1 MTTSITTAF
10 ATDWTT
16 WQAERANGLRDPLGF
31 LSLTA
36 LHWLTDQPE
45 QLPDVPGTWWVIEDR
60 VFVTAKPAY
69 RLDHDGERIAG
80 VHIVVA
86 DEGAPGVLIRHEERV
101 LEVIRRSGRSAV
113 RVHDPAAPALAAFDG
128 IPAYAPDERWVVR
141 GRFEAFDEA
150 ITVTTGA
157 VVDGLEHQ
165 HSAAGVIEFVIGAA
179 TERVVAFGTPDALRV
194 LFTDATSG
202 ITTYPAARALTVG
215 AVGDDGTV
223 LLDFNRSANLP
234 CAFTDYATCP
244 VAPAQNRLR
253 VAIEAGEQ
261 DPRLGAP
268 ERTA

>member
-1 MTTSITTAF
+1 MTTSITTSF
-10 ATDWTT
+10 AADWAT
-16 WQAERANGLRDPLGF
+16 WQAERENGLRDPLGF
-31 LSLTA
+31 LGLTA
-36 LHWLTDQPE
+36 LHWLTDRPE

-60 VFVTAKPAY
+60 VFVTAKPAD

-80 VHIVVA
+80 VHIVVPE
-86 DEGAPGVLIRHEERV
+86 EGAPGVAIQHEARV
-101 LEVIRRSGRSAV
+101 LEVIRRSGLAAV
-113 RVHDPAAPALAAFDG
+113 RVHDPAAPALAAFTG
-128 IPAYAPDERWVVR
+128 VPAYAPDERWVVP
-141 GRFEAFDEA
+141 GRFEPFDEPTT
-150 ITVTTGA
+150 ITTGA
-157 VVDGLEHQ
+157 VVDGLEHH
-165 HSAAGVIEFVIGAA
+165 HSAAGVIEFAIGAV

-202 ITTYPAARALTVG
+202 ITTYPAARALSVG
-215 AVGDDGTV
+215 AVGEDGAV
-223 LLDFNRSANLP
+223 LLDFNRATNLP